1 SLNPGTK
8 LAPPFRSKEKMSVAA
23 SADLSGAR
31 ALQID
36 ERLAEAYA
44 SMGFINDSSW
54 QWAEA
59 ESEYKRA
66 LELNTYYA
74 TAHQWYYLHL
84 LMVGR
89 TEEAM
94 AEIKRAQEL
103 DPLSVIINTL
113 HTRKMVASSIHR
125 LIKQRPRHWH
135 RINR

>member
-1 SLNPGTK
+1 
-8 LAPPFRSKEKMSVAA
+8 MSVAA
-23 SADLSGAR
+23 GADLCGAR

-36 ERLAEAYA
+36 ERLAEAHA
-44 SMGFINDSSW
+44 SMGFINDSLW

-59 ESEYKRA
+59 ETEYKRA
-66 LELNTYYA
+66 LELNPNYA
-74 TAHQWYYLHL
+74 TAHQWYFLHL

-113 HTRKMVASSIHR
+113 HTRKMAASSIHQ
-125 LIKQRPRHWH
+125 LIKQRPRHWD